1 MLQAGMLI
9 PRYDLSSEWNLRGIF
24 LRHFSWYDRIPP
36 SCDSGFYS
44 PPFAILILLLTQT
57 SNQTPST
64 RLRHQHTIGT
74 ADSTHIV
81 SYARG
86 LWMQHK
92 NSISSALIWCF
103 FFFLSPLCFELNAY
117 LPTYLLTVYPLWY
130 YVNIFQLLGKK
141 NKKRKEKENP
151 INNR

>member
-44 PPFAILILLLTQT
+44 PPFAIYLLTQT

-64 RLRHQHTIGT
+64 RLQHSIGT
-74 ADSTHIV
+74 METTHIV

-86 LWMQHK
+86 LWMQRK
-92 NSISSALIWCF
+92 FNLVGSYLVFLF
-103 FFFLSPLCFELNAY
+103 FSFPSLFRVKC

-130 YVNIFQLLGKK
+130 YVNIFQLLRKK
-141 NKKRKEKENP
+141 KKRKKGNP

>member
-86 LWMQHK
+86 LWMQYK

-103 FFFLSPLCFELNAY
+103 FFFSFPSLFRVKC
-117 LPTYLLTVYPLWY
+117 LPTYLPTHSISSLILCQYFSATR
-130 YVNIFQLLGKK
+130 KK
-141 NKKRKEKENP
+141 KTRKEKKKR
-151 INNR
+151 IL

>member
-24 LRHFSWYDRIPP
+24 LRHFSWYDRFSR

-44 PPFAILILLLTQT
+44 RPFAILLLTQT
-57 SNQTPST
+57 RNQTPST
-64 RLRHQHTIGT
+64 RLQHQHTIGT

-86 LWMQHK
+86 LWMQRK
-92 NSISSALIWCF
+92 KIQSRRLSSSVSF
-103 FFFLSPLCFELNAY
+103 FFFLLFVSSQMPT
-117 LPTYLLTVYPLWY
+117 LPTYVLLVYPLWY
-130 YVNIFQLLGKK
+130 YVNVFQLLRKK
-141 NKKRKEKENP
+141 IRKRKKG
-151 INNR
+151 IL